1 MKKEDIVSR
10 VLIEDVAAEGKC
22 IARIDEKVVF
32 VEKVAP
38 GDVVDLRIIRKKK
51 NFNEAV
57 PIHFHKYSELR
68 SDPFCQHF
76 GLCGGCKWQHL
87 GYQAQLQ
94 MKEKQVK
101 DSLERIAKVPF
112 PRVLPILGAEKTS
125 FYRNKL
131 EFTFSNRRW
140 LTREEIESDKAI
152 DRNALGFHLPARFD
166 KILDI
171 ETCYL
176 QEHPSNDIRLKL
188 KEFALSKQLQFYDV
202 LEHEGFLRNLI
213 IRLANTGEIMVIVQF
228 AADDNGKIQMVMD
241 FLVREF
247 PEITSLFFVV
257 NTKKND
263 TFFDQE
269 LVNYYGKPFIT
280 EKMENLEFRIG
291 PKTFFQTN
299 SNQAL
304 KLYSK
309 AREFANLTGNE
320 IVYDLYTGA
329 GTIANFVAAK
339 AKKVI
344 GIECIPEAIEDA
356 KVNSA
361 INNIQN
367 TSFVA
372 GDTLEMLNDAFVDK
386 HGKPDVVITDPPR
399 SGMHPGVSHRIVE
412 LEPERIVYVSCNP
425 ATQARDVAVLD
436 EKYEIAEVQPV
447 DMFPH
452 TQHVENI
459 VSLKRKR

>member
-412 LEPERIVYVSCNP
+412 LEPDRIVYVSCNP
-425 ATQARDVAVLD
+425 ATQARDVAVLG

>member
-1 MKKEDIVSR
+1 
-10 VLIEDVAAEGKC
+10 
-22 IARIDEKVVF
+22 
-32 VEKVAP
+32 
-38 GDVVDLRIIRKKK
+38 
-51 NFNEAV
+51 
-57 PIHFHKYSELR
+57 
-68 SDPFCQHF
+68 
-76 GLCGGCKWQHL
+76 
-87 GYQAQLQ
+87 
-94 MKEKQVK
+94 
-101 DSLERIAKVPF
+101 
-112 PRVLPILGAEKTS
+112 
-125 FYRNKL
+125 
-131 EFTFSNRRW
+131 
-140 LTREEIESDKAI
+140 
-152 DRNALGFHLPARFD
+152 
-166 KILDI
+166 
-171 ETCYL
+171 
-176 QEHPSNDIRLKL
+176 
-188 KEFALSKQLQFYDV
+188 
-202 LEHEGFLRNLI
+202 
-213 IRLANTGEIMVIVQF
+213 
-228 AADDNGKIQMVMD
+228 MVMD

-412 LEPERIVYVSCNP
+412 LEPDRIVYVSCNP
-425 ATQARDVAVLD
+425 ATQARDVAVLG